1 MWKNGNVLDLS
12 KEWENGLV
20 TTEAAAPFL
29 RCIFLFFL
37 LFLVACRVGLG
48 VCFVLLCFY
57 FLLAAARKDTFGS
70 WVV

>member
-37 LFLVACRVGLG
+37 FFFWLLVGLVWG
-48 VCFVLLCFY
+48 FALFY
-57 FLLAAARKDTFGS
+57 FAFIFF
-70 WVV
+70 